1 MVLPPEEQR
10 LRGSGALKPVSCCFS
25 SALSAAAEMNFTPP
39 KTLGRAFEV
48 GVHAVGLFVIAH
60 RVFSYTGRGHSTP
73 CITSAFQ
80 KHPTSAI

>member
-39 KTLGRAFEV
+39 KTLRRAFEV
-48 GVHAVGLFVIAH
+48 GVHAVGLLLLIGFLVTQGEDIQLRA
-60 RVFSYTGRGHSTP
+60 
-73 CITSAFQ
+73 
-80 KHPTSAI
+80 